1 VPIKVISTTD
11 LTPLTSEARVAL
23 ATKEAA
29 LHLSLS
35 PQTLRLWAQ
44 TDSGPITPTRV
55 NGRFYWRVID
65 LARLLEGNS
74 VSRSA
79 TNDQ

>member
-1 VPIKVISTTD
+1 VRIKVISTTD
-11 LTPLTSEARVAL
+11 LTPLSNEARVAL
-23 ATKEAA
+23 ATNEAA

-44 TDSGPITPTRV
+44 TDSGPITPVRV

-74 VSRSA
+74 VNRSA
-79 TNDQ
+79 ANDQ

>member
-1 VPIKVISTTD
+1 VPIKNLSVTE
-11 LTPLTSEARVAL
+11 LTLLTSEARVAL
-23 ATKEAA
+23 ATNEAA

-44 TDSGPITPTRV
+44 TDSGPIIPTRV